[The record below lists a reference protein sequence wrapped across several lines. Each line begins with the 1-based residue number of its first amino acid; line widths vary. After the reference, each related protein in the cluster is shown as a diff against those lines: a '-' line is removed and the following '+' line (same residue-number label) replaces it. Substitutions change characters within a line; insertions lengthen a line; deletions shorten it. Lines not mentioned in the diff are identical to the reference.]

1 MTKKSLGTKF
11 VVDPTTNLLITFQI
25 AVADSIFC
33 HRMKIKP
40 TLVGRILK
48 YPALA
53 YQRIARKGAAKR
65 QDLLYQR
72 FVRLHELHYGPS
84 GRGYQGVAVST
95 REGRLSRYQSQVPRL
110 QEFVDVFPDLLNYR
124 NGDRFA
130 DLGCG
135 TGQNIRFLAERYP
148 QSVII
153 GTDMSADAI
162 ALITECEQHSELQLS
177 VGDLRDETFLDA
189 VLPTPVD
196 HIVLSHVFA
205 LIFGSSAKDTRL
217 LRQRFVDRMVSATRK
232 SVVILDNF
240 GARDQM
246 AISIEQKQRAS
257 VSDDVMSYFSPH
269 AEGRTLMAYSS
280 RTQAVMFVKS

>member
-1 MTKKSLGTKF
+1 MTNKSIGSKL
-11 VVDPTTNLLITFQI
+11 VVDPIANLLITFQI

-33 HRMKIKP
+33 HRMNIKP
-40 TLVGRILK
+40 TPTGRILK

-53 YQRIARKGAAKR
+53 YERMARKGAAKR
-65 QDLLYQR
+65 QDLLFQR
-72 FVRLHELHYGPS
+72 FVRLHGLHYGPG
-84 GRGYQGVAVST
+84 GRGYQGVTART
-95 REGRLSRYQSQVPRL
+95 CEERLSKYQSQVPRL
-110 QEFVDVFPDLLNYR
+110 QDFVDKFPDLLNYH

-148 QSVII
+148 QSAII

-162 ALITECEQHSELQLS
+162 DLIAECEQHSELQLS
-177 VGDLRDETFLDA
+177 VGDLRDEAFLDE
-189 VLPTPVD
+189 VLATPVD

-205 LIFGSSAKDTRL
+205 LIFGSSAEETRF
-217 LRQRFVDRMVSATRK
+217 LRQRFIDRMVSAIGK

-246 AISIEQKQRAS
+246 TISIEQKQRAS
-257 VSDDVMSYFSPH
+257 VSDDVMSYFTRH
-269 AEGRTLMAYSS
+269 TEGRTLMSYSP
-280 RTQAVMFVKS
+280 RTQAVMFIRN

>member
-1 MTKKSLGTKF
+1 MSKKSLGSRL
-11 VVDPTTNLLITFQI
+11 VVDPMTNLLITFQI

-33 HRMKIKP
+33 HRMNIKP
-40 TLVGRILK
+40 TPAGRILK

-53 YQRIARKGAAKR
+53 YERMVRKGAEER
-65 QDLLYQR
+65 QDLLFQR
-72 FVRLHELHYGPS
+72 FVRLHGLHYGPG

-95 REGRLSRYQSQVPRL
+95 PEKRLSRYQSQVPRL
-110 QEFVDVFPDLLNYR
+110 QDFVELFPDLLNYH

-135 TGQNIRFLAERYP
+135 TGQNVKFLAERYP
-148 QSVII
+148 ESVIV

-162 ALITECEQHSELQLS
+162 NLIAECEPQGKLQLS
-177 VGDLRDETFLDA
+177 VGDLRDEAFLDEF
-189 VLPTPVD
+189 LSTPVD

-205 LIFGSSAKDTRL
+205 LIFGRSAEETRL
-217 LRQRFVDRMVSATRK
+217 LRQSFVDRMVSATRK
-232 SVVILDNF
+232 SVVILDKF

-246 AISIEQKQRAS
+246 VISIEQKQRAS
-257 VSDDVMSYFSPH
+257 VSDDVMSYFGRH

-280 RTQAVMFVKS
+280 RTQAVMFIKN

>member
-1 MTKKSLGTKF
+1 MKKKPLASRL
-11 VVDPTTNLLITFQI
+11 VVDPMTNLLITFQI
-25 AVADSIFC
+25 AVADSLFC
-33 HRMKIKP
+33 HRVKLKP
-40 TLVGRILK
+40 TPAGRILK

-53 YQRIARKGAAKR
+53 CERLSRKGASKR
-65 QDLLYQR
+65 QDLLFER
-72 FVRLHELHYGPS
+72 FVRLHGLHYGPS

-95 REGRLSRYQSQVPRL
+95 LEERSSRYQSQVPRL

-148 QSVII
+148 NSVII

-162 ALITECEQHSELQLS
+162 DLISECEQHSELHLS
-177 VGDLRDETFLDA
+177 VGDLRDEAFLDE
-189 VLPTPVD
+189 VLSTPVD
-196 HIVLSHVFA
+196 HIVLSHVFT
-205 LIFGSSAKDTRL
+205 LIFGSSAEETRL

-240 GARDQM
+240 GTRDQM
-246 AISIEQKQRAS
+246 TISIEQKQRAS
-257 VSDDVMSYFSPH
+257 VNNDVMSYFSRH
-269 AEGRTLMAYSS
+269 TEGRTLMAYSS
-280 RTQAVMFVKS
+280 RTQAVMFIKN